1 MLDVT
6 LAERFSFQFLECEIV
21 SHCLQRRKTV
31 IYYALVAA
39 EVVHL
44 GVRHFWLPAVARLLQ
59 KGAHRYNR
67 VFYVEDDVRALPCWD
82 LSELPQVAEGIVW
95 LGYERKGLLGF
106 GSNVISFS
114 ASGMRALCM
123 MLERQGGKWRHFD
136 HFS

>member
-1 MLDVT
+1 MYIFGDFDGSPPFSWQFSDSSHLALCFDKFSGPGVLIQAVLCIDRRVADFGFFKMLDVN
-6 LAERFSFQFLECEIV
+6 LAERFSFRYLKCEIV
-21 SHCLQRRKTV
+21 SHCLQRRKRV

-82 LSELPQVAEGIVW
+82 L
-95 LGYERKGLLGF
+95 
-106 GSNVISFS
+106 
-114 ASGMRALCM
+114 
-123 MLERQGGKWRHFD
+123 
-136 HFS
+136 